1 VSATPSGVSL
11 PAAGVRRVLVTGA
24 HGFVGRALCA
34 GLVAH
39 GVAVT
44 AVTRTAGH
52 IEGVSRFHAV
62 GSLTALRDWRP
73 CLDGA
78 DAVVHLAAVTH
89 DGTRGADAAHFHA
102 LNVDV
107 SCALAAAA
115 RAAGIKRLV
124 YLSSIKVNGE
134 SSTLAAG
141 GLHAFSAAD
150 TPAPQDE
157 YGRSKLAAERGLTA
171 LWGEADGALTILR
184 PPLVFGP
191 GQKGNL
197 PRLMQL
203 VARQWPLPFGALNNR
218 RSVIYVDNLVA
229 AILCALVNAPRGVHC
244 YTLADVEV
252 SSAELVSAIAR
263 GLGVPARLFAVPEP
277 LLRAVAHL
285 PLLGPRV
292 RRLTDSLVVD
302 AQAIKRELG
311 WMPVTRF
318 DDAMAI
324 TCAAWRSASQ

>member
-1 VSATPSGVSL
+1 VTATLPGVSL
-11 PAAGVRRVLVTGA
+11 PTAGVRRVLVTGA

-34 GLVAH
+34 GLVAQ

-52 IEGVSRFHAV
+52 IDGVSRLHAV
-62 GSLTALRDWRP
+62 GSLTALSDWRP
-73 CLDGA
+73 CLDGV

-102 LNVDV
+102 VNVDV

-115 RAAGIKRLV
+115 RAAGIARFV

-134 SSTLAAG
+134 RSARADG
-141 GLHAFSAAD
+141 VLHAFSAAD

-171 LWGEADGALTILR
+171 LWGAADGALTILR
-184 PPLVFGP
+184 PPLVYGP

-218 RSVIYVDNLVA
+218 RSVIYIDNLVA
-229 AILCALVNAPRGVHC
+229 AILCALGKAPRGVHC
-244 YTLADVEV
+244 YTLADLEV
-252 SSAELVSAIAR
+252 SSAELVRAIAR

-285 PLLGPRV
+285 PVLGPRM

-302 AQAIKRELG
+302 AQAIKYELG
-311 WMPVTRF
+311 WFPATGF
-318 DDAMAI
+318 DEAMAI
-324 TCAAWRSASQ
+324 TCAAWCSASQ

>member
-1 VSATPSGVSL
+1 MSATLSGVSL
-11 PAAGVRRVLVTGA
+11 PAAGMRRVLVTGA

-34 GLVAH
+34 GLLAQ
-39 GVAVT
+39 GVEVT
-44 AVTRTAGH
+44 AVTRTAGP
-52 IEGVSRFHAV
+52 IDGVSRLHAV

-73 CLDGA
+73 CLDGV

-89 DGTRGADAAHFHA
+89 DGTRGADAAHFRA
-102 LNVDV
+102 VNVDV

-115 RAAGIKRLV
+115 QAAGIKRFV

-134 SSTLAAG
+134 SSTRADG
-141 GLHAFSAAD
+141 VLHAFSAAD

-171 LWGEADGALTILR
+171 LWGDAEGALTILR

-218 RSVIYVDNLVA
+218 RSVIYVDNLVT

-244 YTLADVEV
+244 YTLADVDV
-252 SSAELVSAIAR
+252 SSAELVRAMPR
-263 GLGVPARLFAVPEP
+263 GLGVPARLFAAPVA

-285 PLLGPRV
+285 PLLGTRV
-292 RRLTDSLVVD
+292 RRLTDSLMVD
-302 AQAIKRELG
+302 AEAIKREIG
-311 WMPVTRF
+311 WYPSIAF
-318 DDAMAI
+318 DDAMAL
-324 TCAAWRSASQ
+324 TCAAWRTESR